1 MQFRHEGERTSVLKL
16 CQLPPIEG
24 DEGATG
30 ATQIPEEKPLKVFN
44 AGPILELQGEFKE
57 R

>member
-1 MQFRHEGERTSVLKL
+1 MQFRHEGGCASALKL

-24 DEGATG
+24 DEGVTG
-30 ATQIPEEKPLKVFN
+30 ATQVPEEEPLNLFN